1 MFIVLLTY
9 RKPLAE
15 IDRLMS
21 EHVAWLKRY
30 YASGMFIAS
39 GRRVPRTG
47 GVILARSADA
57 TALREAML
65 QDPYVASDA
74 ATFEIIEFTP
84 SMTAAG
90 AEVFKL
96 FRSRAN

>member
-15 IDRLMS
+15 IDRLMDD
-21 EHVAWLKRY
+21 HVAWLKGH
-30 YASGMFIAS
+30 YAAGLFIAS

-47 GVILARSADA
+47 GVILARSGDME
-57 TALREAML
+57 TLREAML
-65 QDPYVASDA
+65 EDPFVRHEA

-90 AEVFKL
+90 AEVFKVL
-96 FRSRAN
+96 